1 MQEKRRNAAYSKMHM
16 NGDYLTRNNVNRSL
30 SNIVNQLKKT
40 LYLKELAKL
49 SDRKVPQLK
58 CYE

>member
-1 MQEKRRNAAYSKMHM
+1 MYSRVNM
-16 NGDYLTRNNVNRSL
+16 NGNYLTKNNVNRSL
-30 SNIVNQLKKT
+30 SNEVHQLKKT

>member
-1 MQEKRRNAAYSKMHM
+1 M
-16 NGDYLTRNNVNRSL
+16 NGNYLTRNNVNRSL
-30 SNIVNQLKKT
+30 SNEVHQLKKT

-58 CYE
+58 CY